1 MESKNNWFYLAL
13 FWLINFCLGSFYA
26 WSVYSSWLAE
36 HYSAIS
42 NTVVT
47 VSSLTFVFSV
57 GAACNPISM
66 VIAGFLTD
74 RFGPRLVLFIGG
86 GVTALGYFLMS
97 ISTDSTLLLLGYGIC
112 LGMGSGATVIA
123 TVTSAVKLFP
133 KMRGLAGGFGGRL
146 LRHGIGL
153 LAAFGQFHGG
163 KFGHSNHAFLFLG
176 CLFNRD
182 LGLRLFNSLAC
193 FSLYGRSRNFWG

>member
-36 HYSAIS
+36 HYSAMS

-86 GVTALGYFLMS
+86 GVTALGQHGFHLAAIGLRHLSWNGVRRHGHRHCYLRCQ
-97 ISTDSTLLLLGYGIC
+97 TLPKDERLGGW
-112 LGMGSGATVIA
+112 L
-123 TVTSAVKLFP
+123 
-133 KMRGLAGGFGGRL
+133 GGRL

-153 LAAFGQFHGG
+153 LAAFG
-163 KFGHSNHAFLFLG
+163 
-176 CLFNRD
+176 
-182 LGLRLFNSLAC
+182 
-193 FSLYGRSRNFWG
+193 